1 MHKGTTHAG
10 ASPCLPL
17 RRWLSVLDALWQDVI
32 GAWRCAIA
40 RRAEHLDDAAL
51 RDLGLSRSELRSVHA
66 EMAGLAE
73 PTRRRVV
80 ERRSAP
86 L

>member
-10 ASPCLPL
+10 APPWLPL
-17 RRWLSVLDALWQDVI
+17 RRWLDALDALWHDVI

-40 RRAEHLDDAAL
+40 RRAEDLDDAAL

-73 PTRRRVV
+73 STRRRVV